1 MEQMKHTDSV
11 NCGPVA
17 KGPHTSLSWAGL
29 AGLAGLGWAGDN

>member
-17 KGPHTSLSWAGL
+17 KGPHTALSW
-29 AGLAGLGWAGDN
+29 AGLGWAGDN